1 MSNPTE
7 EFFTALADRGQDPR
21 LAGAS
26 GALRID
32 IHTDG
37 DLAGKPSG
45 HWLITFGDGEVAV
58 ARGKAPA
65 DCVIQVADDLLD
77 RLVTGEAN
85 GMASVLRGAMAI
97 QGDIE
102 LPIQL
107 QRIFPGPPSSAPF
120 VPPSGG
126 RARTS
131 ASAASSAGSASAG
144 SAEVQAAGKGRAR
157 DKQGGAR

>member
-7 EFFTALADRGQDPR
+7 AFFTELADRGQDPR

-32 IHTDG
+32 VHTDG

-65 DCVIQVADDLLD
+65 DCVVQITDDLLD

-85 GMASVLRGAMAI
+85 GMASVLRGAMSI

-107 QRIFPGPPSSAPF
+107 QRIFPGPPASRVSALE
-120 VPPSGG
+120 
-126 RARTS
+126 
-131 ASAASSAGSASAG
+131 ASGSAS
-144 SAEVQAAGKGRAR
+144 
-157 DKQGGAR
+157 